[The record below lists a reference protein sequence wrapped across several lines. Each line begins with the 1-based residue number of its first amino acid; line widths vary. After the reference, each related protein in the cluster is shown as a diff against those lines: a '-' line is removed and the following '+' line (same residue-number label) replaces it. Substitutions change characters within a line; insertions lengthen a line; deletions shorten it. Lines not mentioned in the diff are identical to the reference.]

1 MSQDKK
7 QYVYRLMKAE
17 CSCGSKDFQQYL
29 NLPEDHG
36 ITFSTEDQPLMNAS
50 DHVANENILQFG
62 RCTSLTNPNGLVGTS
77 MVAGLFAPMGPLA
90 GVLAGTLAKKVA
102 GVKCEPMTLVPWI
115 NVDEDYFIDGV
126 PALTIE
132 SKLPCYYGGTI
143 SIYLEKEEDAE
154 AESDES
160 DEEPTVYDKTDQLPS
175 EVQEQLESFTDI
187 TQIKQEREDA
197 AKAKAAAKEA
207 AEEAERQKRQA
218 MLEKWNEMLKDPQ
231 QYMYNRDLEGIDLN
245 GMSIK
250 EKESSLPSLKSVEEL
265 QLDINKKGE

>member
-62 RCTSLTNPNGLVGTS
+62 RCTSLTNPNGLVGTAI
-77 MVAGLFAPMGPLA
+77 MGGLIGPLGALFAR
-90 GVLAGTLAKKVA
+90 KVA

-143 SIYLEKEEDAE
+143 SIYLEKEEDADE
-154 AESDES
+154 KSDES
-160 DEEPTVYDKTDQLPS
+160 DEEPTVDDKTDQLPS
-175 EVQEQLESFTDI
+175 EVQEQLESFTELGE
-187 TQIKQEREDA
+187 IKQDREEA
-197 AKAKAAAKEA
+197 AQAKAAEKEA
-207 AEEAERQKRQA
+207 AEEAERQKQQA
-218 MLEKWNEMLKDPQ
+218 MLEEWNEMLKDPQ

-245 GMSIK
+245 GMAIK
-250 EKESSLPSLKSVEEL
+250 ENTSSLPSLKSVEEL

>member
-1 MSQDKK
+1 M
-7 QYVYRLMKAE
+7 
-17 CSCGSKDFQQYL
+17 
-29 NLPEDHG
+29 
-36 ITFSTEDQPLMNAS
+36 
-50 DHVANENILQFG
+50 
-62 RCTSLTNPNGLVGTS
+62 
-77 MVAGLFAPMGPLA
+77 
-90 GVLAGTLAKKVA
+90 
-102 GVKCEPMTLVPWI
+102 KCEPMTLVPWI

-143 SIYLEKEEDAE
+143 SIYLEKEEDAD

-207 AEEAERQKRQA
+207 AEEAERQKYKKIMDDLYKAQE
-218 MLEKWNEMLKDPQ
+218 EKKNK
-231 QYMYNRDLEGIDLN
+231 YKDLEGLDFNEIVMN
-245 GMSIK
+245 ENK
-250 EKESSLPSLKSVEEL
+250 SSVPSLKSVEEL
-265 QLDINKKGE
+265 QLNMNEKENK

>member
-36 ITFSTEDQPLMNAS
+36 ITFCSDDQPLMNAS
-50 DHVANENILQFG
+50 DHVANENILDFG
-62 RCTSLTNPNGLVGTS
+62 RCTSLTNTNGVVGTAI
-77 MVAGLFAPMGPLA
+77 MGGLFGPLGA
-90 GVLAGTLAKKVA
+90 LFAKKVA

-143 SIYLEKEEDAE
+143 SIYLEKEEDN
-154 AESDES
+154 DEK
-160 DEEPTVYDKTDQLPS
+160 PIIYDKTDQLPS
-175 EVQEQLESFTDI
+175 EVQEQLESFTRLGL
-187 TQIKQEREDA
+187 IKQEREAIKQMEEA
-197 AKAKAAAKEA
+197 AREA
-207 AEEAERQKRQA
+207 AEEAERQKWQNILDDINA
-218 MLEKWNEMLKDPQ
+218 QKNPYK
-231 QYMYNRDLEGIDLN
+231 DLEGLDFNEIVMN
-245 GMSIK
+245 ENK
-250 EKESSLPSLKSVEEL
+250 SSVSSLKSVEEL
-265 QLDINKKGE
+265 QLNMNEKENK

>member
-50 DHVANENILQFG
+50 DHVANENILDFG
-62 RCTSLTNPNGLVGTS
+62 RCTSLTNPNGLVGTAI
-77 MVAGLFAPMGPLA
+77 MGGLFGPLGA
-90 GVLAGTLAKKVA
+90 LFAKKVA

-143 SIYLEKEEDAE
+143 SIYLEKEEDN
-154 AESDES
+154 DEK
-160 DEEPTVYDKTDQLPS
+160 PIIYDKTDQLPS
-175 EVQEQLESFTDI
+175 EVQEQLESFTRLGL
-187 TQIKQEREDA
+187 IKQEREAIKQMEEA
-197 AKAKAAAKEA
+197 AREA
-207 AEEAERQKRQA
+207 AEEAERQKWQNILDDINA
-218 MLEKWNEMLKDPQ
+218 QKNPYK
-231 QYMYNRDLEGIDLN
+231 DLEGLDFNEIVMN
-245 GMSIK
+245 ENK
-250 EKESSLPSLKSVEEL
+250 SSVSSLKSVEEL
-265 QLDINKKGE
+265 QLNMNEKENK

>member
-1 MSQDKK
+1 MVQWEH
-7 QYVYRLMKAE
+7 QW
-17 CSCGSKDFQQYL
+17 
-29 NLPEDHG
+29 LP
-36 ITFSTEDQPLMNAS
+36 DQ
-50 DHVANENILQFG
+50 
-62 RCTSLTNPNGLVGTS
+62 
-77 MVAGLFAPMGPLA
+77 
-90 GVLAGTLAKKVA
+90 
-102 GVKCEPMTLVPWI
+102 
-115 NVDEDYFIDGV
+115 
-126 PALTIE
+126 TIE

-175 EVQEQLESFTDI
+175 EVQEQLENFTDI

-207 AEEAERQKRQA
+207 AEEAERQKQQA
-218 MLEKWNEMLKDPQ
+218 MLEEWNEMLKDPQ

-265 QLDINKKGE
+265 QLDINKK